1 MKVYITISLAILLAG
16 CNSAKPVTETTNTSA
31 STGTPEKAQTAIS
44 HSSENQTPAPPVNGT
59 AAPATSKWKQS
70 GDPIDT
76 KEFDT
81 AIAAEEVALKKKP
94 DDATVKKTLSAAYY
108 KRASALTE
116 ARQYAS
122 ALGDYRRA
130 LKNDPSSTEAK
141 DWIDRI
147 IGIYQS
153 MGRESPPEGE
163 EPPPLQLNKTN

>member
-1 MKVYITISLAILLAG
+1 MKIYIVTLLALTLIG
-16 CNSAKPVTETTNTSA
+16 CSNAAKPITQNTNSAAATPDKP
-31 STGTPEKAQTAIS
+31 QTVIA
-44 HSSENQTPAPPVNGT
+44 HSSENQTPAPVGN
-59 AAPATSKWKQS
+59 AAPTSKWKQS

-76 KEFDT
+76 KQFDT
-81 AIAAEEVALKKKP
+81 AIAAEEVAAKKSP
-94 DDATVKKTLSAAYY
+94 SDAVAKKALGAAYY
-108 KRASALTE
+108 KRAVALTD

-130 LKNDPSSTEAK
+130 LKNDPSNAEAK
-141 DWIDRI
+141 DWIDKI